1 MFLNRF
7 FAKEKGYANHVQQP
21 SPPKECAYGVIRN
34 QHSLLPSRKLLHLRS
49 TGIHKQSFSSKM
61 VRLQVVSYLV
71 CSGLEQLLTGLYQI
85 SSKKS
90 IPNIEFPQ
98 LFCLVNELLFRN
110 TRNITTFSK
119 TF

>member
-49 TGIHKQSFSSKM
+49 TGIHKQPFSSKM

-71 CSGLEQLLTGLYQI
+71 CSGLEQLLTELYQ
-85 SSKKS
+85 SLLKKS
-90 IPNIEFPQ
+90 IPNIAIFK
-98 LFCLVNELLFRN
+98 LF
-110 TRNITTFSK
+110 
-119 TF
+119 